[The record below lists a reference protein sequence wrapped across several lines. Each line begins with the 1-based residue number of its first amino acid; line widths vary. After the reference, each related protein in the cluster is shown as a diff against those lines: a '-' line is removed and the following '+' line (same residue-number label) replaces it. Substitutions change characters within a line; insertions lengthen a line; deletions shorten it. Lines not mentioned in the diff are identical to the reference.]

1 MNFRGS
7 LTERR
12 RIKANLDL
20 TPLIDVVFQLVL
32 FFMLSSTF
40 VVQTSIQIE
49 VPQAEGATAL
59 EQKNLTVTV
68 TYGEG
73 GPDGLGKI
81 YVNEDEMAT
90 WDELTRRL
98 TEEVQAR
105 KEPPLL
111 LIRTDGRV
119 PMSQAVRVWGI
130 ATSVGIERFGVAAQ
144 PVEEEKG

>member
-1 MNFRGS
+1 MRFRAS
-7 LTERR
+7 YSERKK
-12 RIKANLDL
+12 IKVNLDL

-40 VVQTSIQIE
+40 VVQSSIQIE
-49 VPQAEGATAL
+49 MPQAEGATAF

-73 GPDGLGKI
+73 GPDGLGRI
-81 YVNEDEMAT
+81 YVDEDEMTT

-98 TEEVQAR
+98 TDEVRAREEA
-105 KEPPLL
+105 PLL

-119 PMSQAVRVWGI
+119 PMSQTVRVWGI

-144 PVEEEKG
+144 PIEEERG